1 MFGPIFSHD
10 FGKARIAKYHK
21 EAKERRI
28 RSFCSGSFTQQ
39 IVWKLAS
46 LHKFLL
52 SFRKTQWHIED
63 YPLRFCFQDNQD
75 IDIPSYFVE
84 IIGWRSMIGFGD
96 SRKEAYDYLS
106 RKLEE
111 RSLQFGLLPRP
122 GTTVLIDSHETDEQL
137 RRFIKSAFTTN
148 LSEVE
153 IGSISEILKQIEDAG

>member
-28 RSFCSGSFTQQ
+28 RSICSESITQKTF
-39 IVWKLAS
+39 WKLS
-46 LHKFLL
+46 LIWKLLL
-52 SFRKTQWHIED
+52 SFRKTQWRIDD

-75 IDIPSYFVE
+75 IDIPSFFVE

-106 RKLEE
+106 KKLEE

-122 GTTVLIDSHETDEQL
+122 GTTVPIGSQETDEQL
-137 RRFIKSAFTTN
+137 RRLIKNAFTMN

-153 IGSISEILKQIEDAG
+153 IGSISEILKQTEDRG